1 MAKEKK
7 KAVVN
12 PNKNINQPQVNKGGM
27 NIYDDDF
34 DVNRMW
40 LVLFCLFYFEDKWLK
55 VIFLS
60 IEKNVENVA

>member
-1 MAKEKK
+1 
-7 KAVVN
+7 
-12 PNKNINQPQVNKGGM
+12 M